1 MSALSKSYE
10 KNDFKPGANDNE
22 YEVAATAIE
31 STAEAEHA
39 SLTSPFKR
47 GLDILVSGAAL
58 LFALPIM
65 AFVSMAILIQDGG
78 KILFV
83 QKRIGQGGETF
94 KCLKF
99 RTMVT
104 DAEAR
109 LAEVLEHDPAARHE
123 WETMRKLTVDPRITW
138 LGRFLRKSSLD
149 ELPQLFNVLIGD
161 MSLVGPRPIVE
172 AEVAKYGADFDSY
185 AAVRPGISGLWQ
197 VSGRSDVDFERRV
210 QFDKQYARDW
220 SFWFDCEIMLRTI
233 PALLGQSGA
242 R

>member
-1 MSALSKSYE
+1 MSALYKSYE
-10 KNDFKPGANDNE
+10 KNDFKSGANDNDFD
-22 YEVAATAIE
+22 AATGSFE
-31 STAEAEHA
+31 DTAVSEHA

-47 GLDILVSGAAL
+47 GLDVLVSSVAL
-58 LFALPIM
+58 IFALPVM
-65 AFVSMAILIQDGG
+65 MFVALSIYIQDGG

-83 QKRIGQGGETF
+83 QKRIGLNGEEF

-99 RTMVT
+99 RTMVA

-109 LAEVLEHDPAARHE
+109 LNDVLEYDADARRE
-123 WETMRKLTVDPRITW
+123 WETMRKLTVDPRITG

-149 ELPQLFNVLIGD
+149 ELPQFFNVLFGD
-161 MSLVGPRPIVE
+161 MSLVGPRPIVT
-172 AEVAKYGADFDSY
+172 AEIIKYRDDFKSY

-210 QFDKQYARDW
+210 ELDKQYAEEW
-220 SFWFDCEIMLRTI
+220 SFWFDIEIMLRTI
-233 PALLGQSGA
+233 PALFARSGA